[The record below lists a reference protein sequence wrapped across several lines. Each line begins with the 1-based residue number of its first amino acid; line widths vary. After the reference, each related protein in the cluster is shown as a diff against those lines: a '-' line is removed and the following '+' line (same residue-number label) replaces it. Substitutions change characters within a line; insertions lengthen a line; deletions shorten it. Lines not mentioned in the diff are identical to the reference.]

1 MPMTW
6 RKIWR
11 DLARSPARTA
21 LVALSIAV
29 GVFVLGVLLGA
40 YAMLVEGLER
50 EWRASIPVHVTL
62 WGQFSE
68 EAERAALR
76 DADVASAERLTDI
89 TLRWRPASETGWREA
104 RVIARQDY
112 AVQRMGLIGLV
123 AGCWP
128 EGRTLAVESTTARD
142 FGIAP
147 GAAVI
152 VQSGQHERRLEVV
165 GVVHDPDAGLPP
177 SFGGQ
182 PDFYATP
189 ETVAWLTGV
198 SDNRLDLRIAS
209 MPGVLR
215 TPNAAQARVVADRVR
230 DRLDGL
236 GMPASGVWV
245 RNADEHWSRDPL
257 HTLLVILVSSG
268 ALSLVLSV
276 FFIVN
281 TMHAIIAQQIWQ
293 IGVMKVVGATGVRV
307 MRVYL
312 AVGLIYGALA
322 LVLAVPLSY
331 PGARLFSDAVG
342 RALLRSPF
350 EFAYS
355 LEGAGL
361 WLGTVIVISVLA
373 SLLPALRAT
382 RVSVREA
389 LAYE

>member
-182 PDFYATP
+182 ADFYTVP
-189 ETVAWLTGV
+189 DTVAWLAGT
-198 SDNRLDLRIAS
+198 DYNRLDLRVAPS
-209 MPGVLR
+209 PG
-215 TPNAAQARVVADRVR
+215 AAQVVADRVR

>member
-1 MPMTW
+1 MTW